1 MSNINDIKIMELKE
15 QIIEKRNKLNAIKK
29 FSPITNCSIELDKE
43 RYNIQVLTREQLI
56 LLLVKL
62 NSYFHSAKSLEL
74 LDDYIIS
81 GYKAE
86 EWIVDMKARLDIIS
100 HKEEEKKLKEMEIK
114 LDRMLSNE
122 KKTELELSDI
132 AEMLK

>member
-1 MSNINDIKIMELKE
+1 MSNVNDIKIMELKE
-15 QIIEKRNKLNAIKK
+15 QIVTKRDKLNSIKK
-29 FSPITNCSIELDKE
+29 FSPVTNCSIELDGV

-62 NSYFHSAKSLEL
+62 NSYFYSAKALEL

-81 GYKAE
+81 GYKVE

-100 HKEEEKKLKEMEIK
+100 RKEEEKKLKSMEEK
-114 LDRMLSNE
+114 LDRLLSNE

>member
-1 MSNINDIKIMELKE
+1 MSNVNDIKIMELKE
-15 QIIEKRNKLNAIKK
+15 QIVVKRDKLNAIKK
-29 FSPITNCSIELDKE
+29 FSPVTNCSIELDGV

-62 NSYFHSAKSLEL
+62 NSYFYSAKALEL
-74 LDDYIIS
+74 LDDYVIS

-86 EWIVDMKARLDIIS
+86 EWIIDMKARLEIIS
-100 HKEEEKKLKEMEIK
+100 RKEDEKKLKEMEIK

>member
-1 MSNINDIKIMELKE
+1 MSNVNDIKIMELKE
-15 QIIEKRNKLNAIKK
+15 QITTKRDKLNAIKK
-29 FSPITNCSIELDKE
+29 FSPVTNCSIELDGV

-62 NSYFHSAKSLEL
+62 NSYFYSAKALEL
-74 LDDYIIS
+74 LDDYVIS

-100 HKEEEKKLKEMEIK
+100 RKEEEKKLKEMEIK

>member
-1 MSNINDIKIMELKE
+1 MGNINDIKIMELKK
-15 QIIEKRNKLNAIKK
+15 QIVDKRDKLNAIKK
-29 FSPITNCSIELDKE
+29 FSPVTNCSIELDGV
-43 RYNIQVLTREQLI
+43 RYNIQVLSREQLI

-62 NSYFHSAKSLEL
+62 CSYITSAKTLEL

-86 EWIVDMKARLDIIS
+86 EWIIDMKARLEIIS
-100 HKEEEKKLKEMEIK
+100 HKEEEKKLKLMEEK
-114 LDRMLSNE
+114 LDRLLSNE

-132 AEMLK
+132 AKMLK

>member
-1 MSNINDIKIMELKE
+1 MSNVNDIKIMELKE
-15 QIIEKRNKLNAIKK
+15 QIVVKRDKLNAIKK
-29 FSPITNCSIELDKE
+29 FSPVTNCSIELDGV

-62 NSYFHSAKSLEL
+62 NSYFYSAKSLEL

-100 HKEEEKKLKEMEIK
+100 RKEEEKKLKEMEIK